1 VEVVVGAHPVCAQ
14 GACVCV
20 CVFVCVCVCVCVF
33 VCVCVCVCVYL
44 YGRDPLDIVGA
55 MYGFGCCLLE
65 Q

>member
-1 VEVVVGAHPVCAQ
+1 MEVVVGAHPVCAQ
-14 GACVCV
+14 GA
-20 CVFVCVCVCVCVF
+20 CVCVCVF